1 MKYVIV
7 GGVAAGA
14 GAAARLRRLDENAE
28 IILLERGS
36 YISFA
41 NCGLPYHIGGVIE
54 DRDELLVMPE
64 QKFRSW
70 FHVDVRTGNEVIAI
84 DRAQKN
90 LEIRRTDGS
99 VYRESYDRLLLAT
112 GSSPLTPDIPGSDDE
127 RVLRLWT
134 IPDMDQINA
143 KIASGAKDAVV
154 IGGGFIGLEAA
165 ENLRERG
172 LNVTIVQHSGHLL
185 PTLDCEMA
193 SLLRRELE
201 LCGIMVKLNSEVTRF
216 RRDKNDF
223 YAELNDGTELK
234 ADLVILSVGVKPNSE
249 LAVSAGLKTGKRGH
263 IAVNANLQTSDPD
276 IYAAD
281 ADEVLD
287 PVTGSNRDS
296 AGRPRQQT
304 GAYRR

>member
-99 VYRESYDRLLLAT
+99 VYRESYDR
-112 GSSPLTPDIPGSDDE
+112 
-127 RVLRLWT
+127 
-134 IPDMDQINA
+134 
-143 KIASGAKDAVV
+143 
-154 IGGGFIGLEAA
+154 
-165 ENLRERG
+165 
-172 LNVTIVQHSGHLL
+172 
-185 PTLDCEMA
+185 
-193 SLLRRELE
+193 
-201 LCGIMVKLNSEVTRF
+201 
-216 RRDKNDF
+216 
-223 YAELNDGTELK
+223 
-234 ADLVILSVGVKPNSE
+234 
-249 LAVSAGLKTGKRGH
+249 
-263 IAVNANLQTSDPD
+263 
-276 IYAAD
+276 
-281 ADEVLD
+281 
-287 PVTGSNRDS
+287 
-296 AGRPRQQT
+296 
-304 GAYRR
+304 